1 MIRIENLNINLKN
14 NKLLIGNINIFIHSG
29 CIVSIIGKPASGK
42 TKLFNIIGLLEKANA
57 GNLYILGKNTNKL
70 DRNEIS
76 SLHKEISLVSES
88 NDLIYNLG
96 VKENITLPLI
106 AANKIPFIWSSMKSQ
121 SRILQPSP
129 YKGIDSFF
137 KALSIVKGINFS
149 GNCQGP

>member
-1 MIRIENLNINLKN
+1 MIRLENLNINLKN
-14 NKLLIGNINIFIHSG
+14 NKLLIGNINIFIPSG

-42 TKLFNIIGLLEKANA
+42 TKLFNVIGLQENANA

-96 VKENITLPLI
+96 VKENIKCRQHPTFD
-106 AANKIPFIWSSMKSQ
+106 AASRSCCLSSRVADVISILRFLSTRNGIVKSQ
-121 SRILQPSP
+121 SS
-129 YKGIDSFF
+129 S
-137 KALSIVKGINFS
+137 SS
-149 GNCQGP
+149 H